1 MPGPRRAPPPVSSR
15 RLTGV
20 PRRGVVLTDPAG
32 RCYIAALPEH
42 GGSGVALGGDGGF
55 HPVTPPPVTGGP
67 TGDVIGPAGA
77 GDEMIAVY
85 DGVTGK
91 LIKDGGMTIAD
102 ILAMIGAGG
111 GGDVVGPA
119 SAVDD
124 RIATYDGTTGK
135 VIQDGGY
142 TIADLIAAASVG
154 GFTPTAVIFADG
166 AGDLTEDPTTF
177 AYDATNNELRVP
189 TIVGGTGTTDDLH
202 LKATTGAGTTASRI
216 FLDVGNNGAIPAVE
230 ITRDSGGN
238 FGVMGVGTA
247 GNLAVDCPLNV
258 FGTGADIG
266 YLIKARAAGGAP
278 NAYATMET
286 GGSNANAQAGFS
298 FYQRA
303 NTVEWRMAVVGNE
316 GNMMRWQAISSA
328 GAVTNTVF
336 FVSPLSKNLL
346 LASAYSKDV
355 TTGKRCLVIEKD
367 TAPTAVAGDTVALY
381 AKEVAGSVELFAM
394 NEANVETQLTPAA
407 GSSGPLYYEPLTD
420 GDLTQPELIFALG
433 DVVMVAVY

>member
-77 GDEMIAVY
+77 VDEMIAVY

-102 ILAMIGAGG
+102 ILALIGAGG

-124 RIATYDGTTGK
+124 RIATFNGTTGK
-135 VIQDGGY
+135 VIQDGGKSITEVLADADTAADAGDAATLVTANAY
-142 TIADLIAAASVG
+142 TDSELATHTADPDAHHGEKDSVEL
-154 GFTPTAVIFADG
+154 D
-166 AGDLTEDPTTF
+166 AGDLHLVGDLASPGPDMVYGTDASGDRGWKADP
-177 AYDATNNELRVP
+177 
-189 TIVGGTGTTDDLH
+189 
-202 LKATTGAGTTASRI
+202 
-216 FLDVGNNGAIPAVE
+216 
-230 ITRDSGGN
+230 
-238 FGVMGVGTA
+238 
-247 GNLAVDCPLNV
+247 
-258 FGTGADIG
+258 
-266 YLIKARAAGGAP
+266 
-278 NAYATMET
+278 
-286 GGSNANAQAGFS
+286 
-298 FYQRA
+298 
-303 NTVEWRMAVVGNE
+303 VVG
-316 GNMMRWQAISSA
+316 A
-328 GAVTNTVF
+328 
-336 FVSPLSKNLL
+336 
-346 LASAYSKDV
+346 
-355 TTGKRCLVIEKD
+355 
-367 TAPTAVAGDTVALY
+367 
-381 AKEVAGSVELFAM
+381 
-394 NEANVETQLTPAA
+394 
-407 GSSGPLYYEPLTD
+407 SGPLYYEPLTD